1 MKGHPRLLLS
11 NGCDNNCK
19 GKDPNSWVLV
29 FPLSAAR
36 LLIKRC
42 KKPDSCWS
50 KGCTLI
56 LGHTGRTAANLGIK
70 KLAIAPLNYI
80 KSSSYLLLLINK
92 WIYYACKWRAGSQG
106 WEQIGR
112 GHFAGGSLGNT
123 RQPSIAAATS
133 PGPSLSLPLALGPR
147 GATVSPALG
156 HFSPGT
162 ASHSWQSVRFDM
174 RNNKSAIKR
183 LPPVCG
189 GWGSGSP
196 CISYLPPSTLK
207 GLFLNCIW
215 ISQSGISFFWGF

>member
-11 NGCDNNCK
+11 NGCDNNCR

-50 KGCTLI
+50 KSCTLI

-92 WIYYACKWRAGSQG
+92 CIYCVCK
-106 WEQIGR
+106 
-112 GHFAGGSLGNT
+112 
-123 RQPSIAAATS
+123 
-133 PGPSLSLPLALGPR
+133 
-147 GATVSPALG
+147 
-156 HFSPGT
+156 
-162 ASHSWQSVRFDM
+162 
-174 RNNKSAIKR
+174 
-183 LPPVCG
+183 
-189 GWGSGSP
+189 
-196 CISYLPPSTLK
+196 
-207 GLFLNCIW
+207 
-215 ISQSGISFFWGF
+215 